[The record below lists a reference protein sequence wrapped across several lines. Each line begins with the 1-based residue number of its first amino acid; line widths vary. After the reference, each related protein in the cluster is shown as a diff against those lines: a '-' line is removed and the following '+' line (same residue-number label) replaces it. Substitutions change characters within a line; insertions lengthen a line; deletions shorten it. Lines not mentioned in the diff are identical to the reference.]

1 MYHYELEI
9 IENGKTFYDEVWADN
24 CREAI
29 EDGYDK
35 YPYASSVEIA

>member
-9 IENGKTFYDEVWADN
+9 IENGKIFYDEVWADN
-24 CREAI
+24 SREAI

-35 YPYASSVEIA
+35 YPYASSVDIA

>member
-9 IENGKTFYDEVWADN
+9 IVNGSTFYDEVWADN
-24 CREAI
+24 SKEAI

-35 YPYASSVEIA
+35 YPYALSVEIA